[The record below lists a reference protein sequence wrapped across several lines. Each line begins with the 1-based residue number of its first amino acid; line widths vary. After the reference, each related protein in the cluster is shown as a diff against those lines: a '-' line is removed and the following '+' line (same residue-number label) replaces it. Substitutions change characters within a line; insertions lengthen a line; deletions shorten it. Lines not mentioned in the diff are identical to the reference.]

1 MMPSGPSPAVMAACW
16 AAVKP
21 SFIPGQGSAVP
32 FPLREVSIDL
42 TDRPDFCLD
51 VVGAVLGRRGV
62 VATRQLRTYG
72 AGSRLAI
79 HGRDHNSGRPRSNG
93 DNGYFERT
101 RRLLPVVARL
111 ELVQIGCCA
120 AVVGVR
126 WTNGHS
132 PASSGV
138 MPGPA
143 AIWGI
148 SVTLPSTVY
157 VQI

>member
-1 MMPSGPSPAVMAACW
+1 M
-16 AAVKP
+16 
-21 SFIPGQGSAVP
+21 
-32 FPLREVSIDL
+32 DL
-42 TDRPDFCLD
+42 PDRPDFCLD
-51 VVGAVLGRRGV
+51 VVGAVLGRRGE
-62 VATRQLRTYG
+62 VATRQLLTYG

-79 HGRDHNSGRPRSNG
+79 RGRDHNSGRPRSNG

-101 RRLLPVVARL
+101 RRPLPVLTGL
-111 ELVQIGCCA
+111 EFVQIGCCA
-120 AVVGVR
+120 AVFGVR
-126 WTNGHS
+126 RTNGHS

-157 VQI
+157 VQIERCSCSVRR